1 MKVKLATMLF
11 VCFLC
16 FATCGMGE
24 INPDSI
30 ISAWLFDEGKGDTV
44 NDLSTAKHHGSV
56 KKPKWVKGKFGS
68 ALEFDGKPGSMDYVL
83 IEENIGTFS
92 EMTFCAWGIYTGN
105 VGKFRMVWANNGWAG
120 GDLHHQIRPPN
131 DLVWAVNGD
140 GGHLFSTIFFDDK
153 QKDKW
158 WHFATVYSTE
168 KKVRKYYIN
177 GKPDKSDD
185 KATVKILFGPGRL
198 GSWDGGGREWMG
210 ILDEIIVFNTVLEQE
225 DIQMIMKQGVAKT
238 LSVDQTGKLTT
249 TWANIKSPN

>member
-68 ALEFDGKPGSMDYVL
+68 ALEFDGKPGSMAYVL

-92 EMTFCAWGIYTGN
+92 EMTFCAWGILATWESSEWFGLT
-105 VGKFRMVWANNGWAG
+105 MG
-120 GDLHHQIRPPN
+120 GLEVICITKYDHQM
-131 DLVWAVNGD
+131 
-140 GGHLFSTIFFDDK
+140 
-153 QKDKW
+153 
-158 WHFATVYSTE
+158 
-168 KKVRKYYIN
+168 
-177 GKPDKSDD
+177 
-185 KATVKILFGPGRL
+185 ILFGQSMGMADTYFQRFFL
-198 GSWDGGGREWMG
+198 MISKKTNGGT
-210 ILDEIIVFNTVLEQE
+210 LLLFIVP
-225 DIQMIMKQGVAKT
+225 KRK
-238 LSVDQTGKLTT
+238 
-249 TWANIKSPN
+249 